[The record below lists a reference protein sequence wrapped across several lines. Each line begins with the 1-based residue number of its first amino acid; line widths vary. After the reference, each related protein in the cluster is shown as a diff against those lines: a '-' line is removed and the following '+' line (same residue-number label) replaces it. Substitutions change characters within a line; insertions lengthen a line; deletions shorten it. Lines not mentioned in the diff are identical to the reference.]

1 MYIFLFK
8 LVGFYAMPVP
18 NQAINIIDIDGDID
32 GIGESGEGRRRKL
45 STATGSEEVC
55 GSCACANVR

>member
-1 MYIFLFK
+1 
-8 LVGFYAMPVP
+8 MPVP
-18 NQAINIIDIDGDID
+18 NQAIDIIDIDGDID